1 MITCSQSNPEFRN
14 LMYKRQRRYNSL
26 VIQTKKLSVPEIPF
40 KNVLGL
46 KKKKAILKPMSAR
59 LFTVQYCMGRGS
71 G

>member
-14 LMYKRQRRYNSL
+14 LMYKRQRCYNSL

-46 KKKKAILKPMSAR
+46 QKKKP
-59 LFTVQYCMGRGS
+59 F
-71 G
+71 

>member
-26 VIQTKKLSVPEIPF
+26 VIPTKKLSVPEIPF

-46 KKKKAILKPMSAR
+46 QKKKAILKPMSAR

>member
-26 VIQTKKLSVPEIPF
+26 VIPTKKLSVPEIPF

-46 KKKKAILKPMSAR
+46 KKKKSHSK
-59 LFTVQYCMGRGS
+59 TYEC
-71 G
+71 

>member
-46 KKKKAILKPMSAR
+46 QKKAILKPMSAR